1 MKCSTSGAFHLILRV
16 LMRIASPS
24 REAMVP
30 MNTTHSPGEPE
41 QWTVV
46 AITRGVGAGEG
57 ASPLPPQAGP
67 RARCT
72 RAGGL
77 PLTISGR
84 FSWEILDEMLY

>member
-1 MKCSTSGAFHLILRV
+1 VHTPCSGAFHLILRV

-41 QWTVV
+41 QGTVV

-57 ASPLPPQAGP
+57 ASPHM
-67 RARCT
+67 R
-72 RAGGL
+72 
-77 PLTISGR
+77 
-84 FSWEILDEMLY
+84 

>member
-1 MKCSTSGAFHLILRV
+1 MLRV

-46 AITRGVGAGEG
+46 AITRGVGQGGGG
-57 ASPLPPQAGP
+57 APSPHKPDPGHDAPEQGVSHSP
-67 RARCT
+67 YR
-72 RAGGL
+72 GGFH
-77 PLTISGR
+77 GK
-84 FSWEILDEMLY
+84 F

>member
-1 MKCSTSGAFHLILRV
+1 LRV

-46 AITRGVGAGEG
+46 AITRGVGQGRGRAPSPHKPDPGTMHQSRGSPTHHIG
-57 ASPLPPQAGP
+57 AVFMGNF
-67 RARCT
+67 R
-72 RAGGL
+72 
-77 PLTISGR
+77 
-84 FSWEILDEMLY
+84 

>member
-1 MKCSTSGAFHLILRV
+1 MLRV

-46 AITRGVGAGEG
+46 AITRGVGAGEE
-57 ASPLPPQAGP
+57 ARPLPPQARPGAQTEPCSPPAKP
-67 RARCT
+67 RW
-72 RAGGL
+72 
-77 PLTISGR
+77 
-84 FSWEILDEMLY
+84 FSWEMLAEMVH